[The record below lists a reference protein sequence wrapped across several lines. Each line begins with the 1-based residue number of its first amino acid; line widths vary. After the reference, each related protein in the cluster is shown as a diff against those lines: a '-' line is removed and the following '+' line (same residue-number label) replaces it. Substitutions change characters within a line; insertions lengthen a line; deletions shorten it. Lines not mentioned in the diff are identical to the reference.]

1 MKERGKNMQ
10 DELRKQVK
18 LLKALQNVSYNE
30 VSTYL
35 EIHKNSFYNWL
46 NGYYN
51 LSAEKEKRL
60 KEIIDLI
67 SE

>member
-1 MKERGKNMQ
+1 MQ

-18 LLKALQNVSYNE
+18 LLKALQNVSYIE
-30 VSTYL
+30 ISTHL